1 MRKKQYYF
9 FYLRLMILLPFSIM
23 FLSAC
28 VTIPKN
34 YLETDQWSS
43 KSSMYKTKPFS
54 DQERVALSMDAY
66 TLVQSIEQQKRQK
79 RYLKANAV
87 NQLFAGF
94 GKQLDFDRQYN
105 SILQKNSVATDSIK
119 AVETYAAAQ
128 LLLSA
133 SIYENTYQKNRVV
146 RRTLNRGESGNHI
159 PKRALQ
165 RSRAYL
171 YSTSVRK
178 KISGHN
184 KKYYSP
190 ATDSI
195 LRTLPKT
202 NWLKEITCRVFQ
214 KNDRLNTVGYNFL
227 FTTIKRLGYS
237 AGLVHGTSQQKL
249 NAEKLMPFLQPFD
262 IILSKSPSH
271 LTDKLI
277 PGYFGHAAIWLGPGI
292 MDKLLS
298 GEERRKERLKFGIN
312 KKSIVEAIRP
322 GVKTSSLEEFADGED
337 YLVLRIKDL
346 TEAQKT
352 EIVTNSQKQL
362 RKAYD
367 FLFDFESPETI
378 SCTEL
383 IYLAYDFVDWQV
395 RFYRSEFYISP
406 DDLPLTAFKN
416 GNLKFPVFIQNETV
430 YENSCNL
437 LMQSILGVPGETA
450 GK

>member
-1 MRKKQYYF
+1 MWKKHLYIFFLRKT
-9 FYLRLMILLPFSIM
+9 ILFSFLLM
-23 FLSAC
+23 FLASC
-28 VTIPKN
+28 VTIPGN
-34 YLETDQWSS
+34 YLETDQWHS
-43 KSSMYKTKPFS
+43 KSSLYKEKSFS
-54 DQERVALSMDAY
+54 DQERAVLSLEAD
-66 TLVQSIEQQKRQK
+66 TLIKSIAQQKRQK

-87 NQLFAGF
+87 NLLFAGF
-94 GKQLDFDRQYN
+94 GKQLDIDRQYN
-105 SILQKNSVATDSIK
+105 SILQKSSGKNDSIK

-128 LLLSA
+128 LLCSA

-146 RRTLNRGESGNHI
+146 RRTLNRGESGNRI

-171 YSTSVRK
+171 YSISVRK
-178 KISGHN
+178 KISGQN

-190 ATDSI
+190 VTDSI

-214 KNDRLNTVGYNFL
+214 KNDRINMAGYNFL
-227 FTTIKRLGYS
+227 FAAINTLGNS

-249 NAEKLMPFLQPFD
+249 NAEKLLPFLQPYD

-292 MDKLLS
+292 MNKLLT
-298 GEERRKERLKFGIN
+298 GEEKRKDRLKFGIN
-312 KKSIVEAIRP
+312 KKSVVEAIRS

-337 YLVLRIKDL
+337 FLILRLKDISEL
-346 TEAQKT
+346 QKEA
-352 EIVTNSQKQL
+352 IIDNSRKQL
-362 RKAYD
+362 RKDYD
-367 FLFDFESPETI
+367 FIYDFESPETI

-383 IYLAYDFVDWQV
+383 IYLAYDFIDWQV
-395 RFYRSEFYISP
+395 RYFGSEYYISP

-416 GNLKFPVFIQNETV
+416 GDLKFPVFIKNETV
-430 YENSCNL
+430 YENPSKL
-437 LMQSILGVPGETA
+437 FMQRLLGVPDEMA